1 MDIYAKIKR
10 DQSWLDQKLSQL
22 FGSLLRRLLD
32 DQTRELKLVCATHGQ
47 CVCRL
52 VLGPLA
58 LVGQHSSRTAS
69 LIEDTNYSFTIRGT
83 LDDGRMFHLTIE
95 EKQGDLGGDLA
106 VIGRGKAIYQRICTY
121 GVVKR
126 KHKRKVN

>member
-1 MDIYAKIKR
+1 MDMYDTIKR

-32 DQTRELKLVCATHGQ
+32 GHTKELKLVCSTHDG

-69 LIEDTNYSFTIRGT
+69 LIEDTNDSFTIRGT
-83 LDDGRMFHLTIE
+83 LGDGRMFHLTIE
-95 EKQGDLGGDLA
+95 EKQGDLGGHLA
-106 VIGRGKAIYQRICTY
+106 VIGRGKAIYQRICAY
-121 GVVKR
+121 GVVKC

>member
-1 MDIYAKIKR
+1 MDTYGRIKR
-10 DQSWLDQKLSQL
+10 DQSWLDRKLSQL
-22 FGSLLRRLLD
+22 FGSLIKRLLD
-32 DQTRELKLVCATHGQ
+32 DRIGELKLVCSTHDR

-69 LIEDTNYSFTIRGT
+69 LIEDTNDSFTVRGT
-83 LDDGRMFHLTIE
+83 LDDGHMFHLTVG
-95 EKQGDLGGDLA
+95 EKQGNLGGDLA
-106 VIGRGKAIYQRICTY
+106 VIRRGKATYQKICVY

>member
-1 MDIYAKIKR
+1 MDIYSRIER

-32 DQTRELKLVCATHGQ
+32 DQTKELKLVCSTHDR

-69 LIEDTNYSFTIRGT
+69 LIEDSNNSFTIRGT
-83 LDDGRMFHLTIE
+83 LGDGRMFHLTVE
-95 EKQGDLGGDLA
+95 EKQDNLGGDLSA
-106 VIGRGKAIYQRICTY
+106 IKHGKATYQKICTY